1 MKFSN
6 LNIWTNPFRIKRL
19 LSSDLQFKNS
29 AVPDQ
34 TPRPSNANSNQLR
47 YILDSVLTFCMG
59 PAGLLYCLDDET
71 QRR

>member
-1 MKFSN
+1 MPSQKLRPVQKSAPG
-6 LNIWTNPFRIKRL
+6 LVVD
-19 LSSDLQFKNS
+19 SDLQFKNS